1 MEELFEAIASAFNQ
15 DAVEFTAALQAD
27 GKMLE
32 GQALTDKVKEVI
44 QQNILSVKNTTH
56 STVLRKSEEAQ
67 RKRMKAL
74 GFEIPVGADGKPL
87 KGDDVWSAFLE
98 WQGEQKAGSS
108 DKTPAEMSPEELA
121 KLPAVKALKTTW
133 LQDAGKEAER
143 IQGEFDTYKKNAEQ
157 AEVKQLVRQFG
168 TAFLEAERAIFQPE
182 SSKTVTKEARLED
195 FFSTKI
201 DYSKIGIVEKDGK
214 KIPVPLD
221 EDGEPLADSIG
232 KPVSF
237 ANILK
242 SKWEPL
248 YGFAEQDHSKG
259 STSPGQRTTT
269 TNGQTQRTKYNFASE
284 SDFNTAMKNATD
296 TTERGYM
303 ANDYAAQLD
312 KAKT

>member
-108 DKTPAEMSPEELA
+108 DKQPTEMSPEELA

-182 SSKTVTKEARLED
+182 SSKTVTKEARLDD

-232 KPVSF
+232 RLVSF

-259 STSPGQRTTT
+259 STSPGQRPAAP
-269 TNGQTQRTKYNFASE
+269 GQTQRTKYNFASE

-312 KAKT
+312 KSKT

>member
-32 GQALTDKVKEVI
+32 GQALADKVKEVI

-121 KLPAVKALKTTW
+121 KLPAVKTLLATK
-133 LQDAGKEAER
+133 LQAAAQETEAVK
-143 IQGEFDTYKKNAEQ
+143 GEFETYKKQAQRSEVEQLGRRYGAEW
-157 AEVKQLVRQFG
+157 
-168 TAFLEAERAIFQPE
+168 LEANGAVLEVP
-182 SSKTVTKEARLED
+182 SSGVTKQGRLDRFFKTFD
-195 FFSTKI
+195 FSNV
-201 DYSKIGIVEKDGK
+201 GVKDGK
-214 KIPVPLD
+214 PVILD
-221 EDGEPLADSIG
+221 EDGEIALDDYG

-237 ANILK
+237 EGRLK
-242 SKWEPL
+242 AEWEPAF
-248 YGFAEQDHSKG
+248 GFAKQDPTKA